1 MLLAQ
6 TPTLANYLF
15 HLHIKALVE
24 KEYAQSKCTYVQF
37 TATRLT
43 EFKKLVN
50 AIQKTAQNQLSAT
63 DLKQWNENNTLISEI
78 HRLWKN
84 VREKDRLQQHR
95 RKQKLTAARTFE
107 EKKP

>member
-1 MLLAQ
+1 MI
-6 TPTLANYLF
+6 THNVMTANYLF

-50 AIQKTAQNQLSAT
+50 EIQQTAQNQLSAT
-63 DLKQWNENNTLISEI
+63 DFEQWNENNTLISDLY
-78 HRLWKN
+78 RLWKN
-84 VREKDRLQQHR
+84 VHEKERRQQH
-95 RKQKLTAARTFE
+95 
-107 EKKP
+107 